1 MATQTSNLGLTKPAG
16 TDFVQVNDFNGNSDI
31 VDRSIGK
38 LSELRTNVKS
48 SLVEAINEAMISG
61 GTDSPYIN
69 KTNGHWMQWNNTL
82 LKFEDTGIVASGS
95 MWYNGTKIT
104 GTSAA
109 PSVFET
115 DISLAHVGD
124 LYLNIQSAN
133 VYWCAKE
140 GNASTATWR
149 YLCNIRGLTGDTGPI
164 GPTGT
169 TFTPSVNSQTGI
181 ISWSNDGGKTNPPS
195 VNIKGPKGD
204 PGVGLDIRGTYATLS
219 DLQSAITS
227 PQQGWMYNVG
237 TAAPYRVYMYDSS
250 AGWLDQGQLQ
260 GPTGSTG
267 KSAYVA
273 AVEGGYVGNEETF
286 NVQMAEMP
294 THITNTNNPHRVN
307 KSQIGLNK
315 VDNTSDLEKPISKA
329 QSAVNQ
335 QVATDLQ
342 DKQPLLTPGDNISIT
357 DRIITTKAFPC
368 NPNLLDNWYFGNPVN
383 QRDGHIAFQN
393 TTTYTDAAC
402 TNVFGVV
409 QEVCV
414 SLNRA
419 PTGNYYFT
427 GDDGRAYYVKASD
440 AFRGYT
446 GVGYTVDRWRI
457 GDGSNGTLSL
467 NESGLKITRADAVMY
482 LEQRIPKTQIPEG
495 IALTYSVLTTSGLFS
510 ISFVVKNDT
519 YHAQDVGGGI
529 SLGWNYTPAEFMP
542 LTLVNNTVN
551 SNVTVK
557 AVKLEL
563 GSEQTL
569 AHQENGEW
577 VLNEI
582 PKFGDQLAEC
592 QRYALNMIQDDTK
605 YTPMGIGVARSATVI
620 QGKISIPVQMRALP
634 AISTNAADW
643 VIVNGGN
650 YLNPTTFSL
659 DGISPALVNITFSGQ
674 GFSTGVAYEI
684 FVNPG
689 GKCILSADL

>member
-104 GTSAA
+104 GTSAI

-115 DISLAHVGD
+115 GISLAHVGD

-149 YLCNIRGLTGDTGPI
+149 YLCNIKGLTGDTGPI

-169 TFTPSVNSQTGI
+169 TFTPSVNSRTGV

-195 VNIKGPKGD
+195 VSIKGPKGD

-260 GPTGSTG
+260 GPAGSTG

-294 THITNTNNPHRVN
+294 THITNTNNPHKVN

-335 QVATDLQ
+335 QVATNLQ

-357 DRIITTKAFPC
+357 GRIITTKAFPC
-368 NPNLLDNWYFGNPVN
+368 NPNLLDNWYFGKPVN
-383 QRDGHIAFQN
+383 QRGQTSYS
-393 TTTYTDAAC
+393 TTT
-402 TNVFGVV
+402 
-409 QEVCV
+409 
-414 SLNRA
+414 S
-419 PTGNYYFT
+419 
-427 GDDGRAYYVKASD
+427 
-440 AFRGYT
+440 
-446 GVGYTVDRWRI
+446 GVGSYTIDRWRHGGYAQAIEVTGNGITWNTHTGVWWLQTIENWDALVGKTATVSALI
-457 GDGSNGTLSL
+457 GGNL
-467 NESGLKITRADAVMY
+467 
-482 LEQRIPKTQIPEG
+482 
-495 IALTYSVLTTSGLFS
+495 YSVSG
-510 ISFVVKNDT
+510 V
-519 YHAQDVGGGI
+519 
-529 SLGWNYTPAEFMP
+529 
-542 LTLVNNTVN
+542 VNNSDRISVAV
-551 SNVTVK
+551 SEKVSLEISPDERDVRLVSYVTEATSVS
-557 AVKLEL
+557 AVLAIKLEL
-563 GSEQTL
+563 GSQQTL
-569 AHQENGEW
+569 AHQENGVW

-592 QRYALNMIQDDTK
+592 QRYALVLRGAEQFYGGKVFNTDATK
-605 YTPMGIGVARSATVI
+605 VDIFIPTPVTMRTTPVFSQIETPPVLQIITGHGVFSVTQLTVHDKTTN
-620 QGKISIPVQMRALP
+620 GVSLECSFGSGASTDELAFLRIS
-634 AISTNAADW
+634 
-643 VIVNGGN
+643 
-650 YLNPTTFSL
+650 
-659 DGISPALVNITFSGQ
+659 
-674 GFSTGVAYEI
+674 
-684 FVNPG
+684 G
-689 GKCILSADL
+689 GKCLLSAEL